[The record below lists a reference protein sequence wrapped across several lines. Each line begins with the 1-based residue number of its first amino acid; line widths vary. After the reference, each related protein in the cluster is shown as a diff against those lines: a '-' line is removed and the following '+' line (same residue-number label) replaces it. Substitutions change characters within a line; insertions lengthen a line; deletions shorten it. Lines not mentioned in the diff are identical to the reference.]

1 MIPSMYIAET
11 LPTATRAKGTA
22 LGNFASAASS
32 TVLQY
37 SSGPAFEKIGYYFY
51 LVFVFWD
58 LIEVAVM
65 YLYFPETKDR
75 TLEELEEVFSA
86 RNPVKKSLEKRS
98 AQTVLNTVGVSHDE
112 KLVEV

>member
-1 MIPSMYIAET
+1 MQSMYIAET
-11 LPTATRAKGTA
+11 LPTTTRAKGTA

-58 LIEVAVM
+58 LIEVAIM
-65 YLYFPETKDR
+65 YFYFPETKDR

-86 RNPVKKSLEKRS
+86 KNPVKKSLEKRS
-98 AQTVLNTVGVSHDE
+98 AQTVLNTVGVGYDE
-112 KLVEV
+112 KLAGEV